1 MSGLHLRDSASCEGV
16 RSASVVTKSL
26 SLQKCAVVAQPDSE
40 QAVYLEMKLKYFPYL
55 ADYSKAFSA
64 RSVKYQ
70 LSQGISSSTTDFMA
84 KWFPAYQPEGSRDIA
99 SIHSDSNICLGNT
112 KKRPRVCLSIS
123 SIYKCICTKSCSPS
137 HPPCGFG

>member
-70 LSQGISSSTTDFMA
+70 LS
-84 KWFPAYQPEGSRDIA
+84 
-99 SIHSDSNICLGNT
+99 GNQ
-112 KKRPRVCLSIS
+112 L
-123 SIYKCICTKSCSPS
+123 
-137 HPPCGFG
+137 